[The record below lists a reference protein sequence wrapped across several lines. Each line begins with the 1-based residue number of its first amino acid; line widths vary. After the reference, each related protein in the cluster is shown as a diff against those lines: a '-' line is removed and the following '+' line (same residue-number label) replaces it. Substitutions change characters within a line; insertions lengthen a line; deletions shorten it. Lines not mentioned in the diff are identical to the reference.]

1 MTIAVAYKWAG
12 NPQDAVVD
20 ASGEVDWSRAKP
32 AVGEYDAVAIE
43 LGRRLADAT
52 GQPLVGLTVGG
63 PTSDVSLARK
73 AALSRGLDELVVV
86 LAPGASDT
94 ASVAAALAQ
103 GIATVDDVRVVLT
116 GESSTDV
123 AAKLTG
129 PVLAGRLGWP
139 AVLDVQQVEL
149 ADDLVRVV
157 SAVPGGTRT
166 LDVTGPAVLAV
177 ASDAVKPRVAT
188 MREILAAAKKP
199 VRVHESSARSALA
212 VVGHARPAQR
222 ARKHQ
227 VIDASDPQAA
237 ADELVA
243 ALRADGVL

>member
-20 ASGEVDWSRAKP
+20 ASGAVDWSRAK
-32 AVGEYDAVAIE
+32 ASVGEYDAVAIE

-52 GQPLVGLTVGG
+52 GQRLVGVSVGG
-63 PTSDVSLARK
+63 PEVDASLARK
-73 AALSRGLDELVVV
+73 AGLSRGLDELVVV
-86 LAPGASDT
+86 LDPAATDT
-94 ASVAAALAQ
+94 ASVAAALAEAL
-103 GIATVDDVRVVLT
+103 ATIDDVQVVLT

-139 AVLDVQQVEL
+139 AVLDVRAVDL
-149 ADDLVRVV
+149 AADHLRVV
-157 SAVPGGTRT
+157 TAVPGGTRT
-166 LDVTGPAVLAV
+166 LAVTGPAVLAV
-177 ASDAVKPRVAT
+177 ASDAVTARVST
-188 MREILAAAKKP
+188 MKDILAAAKKP
-199 VRVHESSARSALA
+199 VRVHESPAHPAFA
-212 VVGHARPAQR
+212 VVGRARPAQR
-222 ARKHQ
+222 MRKHQ
-227 VIDASDPQAA
+227 VIDASDPQAG

>member
-20 ASGEVDWSRAKP
+20 ASGAVDWSRAKP
-32 AVGEYDAVAIE
+32 AVGEYDVVAIE

-52 GQPLVGLTVGG
+52 GQPLVGVTVGG
-63 PTSDVSLARK
+63 PAADVSLARK

-86 LAPGASDT
+86 LAPEATDT
-94 ASVAAALAQ
+94 ASVALALAEAVTT
-103 GIATVDDVRVVLT
+103 IDDVRVVLT

-139 AVLDVQQVEL
+139 AVLDVREVEPGQGQ
-149 ADDLVRVV
+149 VRVV
-157 SAVPGGTRT
+157 TAVPGGTRT
-166 LDVTGPAVLAV
+166 LEVTGPVVLAV

-188 MREILAAAKKP
+188 MKDILAAAKKP
-199 VRVHESSARSALA
+199 VRVLA
-212 VVGHARPAQR
+212 STARPAFALLGGYRPPQR
-222 ARKHQ
+222 TRRHQ
-227 VIDASDPQAA
+227 VIDASDPQLG